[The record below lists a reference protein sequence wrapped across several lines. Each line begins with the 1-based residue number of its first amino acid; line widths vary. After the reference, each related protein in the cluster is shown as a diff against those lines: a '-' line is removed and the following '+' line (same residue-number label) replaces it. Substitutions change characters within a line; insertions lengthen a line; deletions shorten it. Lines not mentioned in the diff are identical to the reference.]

1 MNWPL
6 PLASFCTAMP
16 CGKFVVIPPTTVA
29 AQPPAVF
36 TGGLITVG
44 SGEPSDGAQCAM
56 SVSLVTPSPP
66 SSSM

>member
-44 SGEPSDGAQCAM
+44 SGDPSDGAQCAM
-56 SVSLVTPSPP
+56 SVSR
-66 SSSM
+66 